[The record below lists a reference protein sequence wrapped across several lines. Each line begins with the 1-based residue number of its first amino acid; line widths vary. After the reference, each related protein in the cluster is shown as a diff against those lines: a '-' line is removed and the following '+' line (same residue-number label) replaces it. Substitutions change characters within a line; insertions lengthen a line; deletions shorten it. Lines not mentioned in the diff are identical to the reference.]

1 MKFLNILAGN
11 RRKVPNFGSKMR
23 KNAKIALKK
32 RIFMNIGCVALATAL
47 CSAQNWL
54 HFVSVALNS
63 HFRSYFGNFK
73 NLPRAPQKW
82 QNSTLKFFSCQQA
95 SIVFKSSKK
104 PIVNQIFGL
113 GMAFCR

>member
-1 MKFLNILAGN
+1 MMIFELNHRVTIGEVFEHFGRNL
-11 RRKVPNFGSKMR
+11 RKVPNFGSKMR

-47 CSAQNWL
+47 FSAPNWL
-54 HFVSVALNS
+54 HFVSVPLKS

-82 QNSTLKFFSCQQA
+82 QNSTLKFFSSQ
-95 SIVFKSSKK
+95 
-104 PIVNQIFGL
+104 
-113 GMAFCR
+113 